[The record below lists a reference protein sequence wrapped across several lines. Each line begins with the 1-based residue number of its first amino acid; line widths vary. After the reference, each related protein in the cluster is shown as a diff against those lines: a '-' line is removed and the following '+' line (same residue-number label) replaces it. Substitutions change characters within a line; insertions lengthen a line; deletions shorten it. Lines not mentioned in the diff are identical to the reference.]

1 MQKESRTIR
10 GRLFTSY
17 LTSIISNTL
26 VLFLI
31 GLVLLL
37 LFNTKKLS
45 DYVRE
50 NIGFSVMLNDNV
62 REAEILK
69 LQKNLD
75 AKVFVKSTQ
84 YISKDK
90 AAQDLQKD
98 LGEDFVQFLGYNPLL
113 PSIDLKLKADYTNPD
128 SINLIEKE
136 LLKNSEIKEV
146 FYQKSLLHL
155 VHENVRKI
163 SLIILGFSVLL
174 LLIAL
179 VLINNTIR
187 LSVYSK
193 RFIID
198 TMKLVGATDGFIRK
212 PFLLKS
218 MLNGIYAAFIAAI
231 LLILVVYY
239 AQKQIGDVLIIK
251 EFFTLG
257 ILLASVFA
265 IGIFL
270 NLVSTF
276 MSVTRYL
283 RMKIDDLYI

>member
-1 MQKESRTIR
+1 MQKESRSIR
-10 GRLFTSY
+10 SRLFTSY

-75 AKVFVKSTQ
+75 AKIFVKSTQ
-84 YISKDK
+84 YISKEK

-113 PSIDLKLKADYTNPD
+113 PSIDLKLKANYTNPD
-128 SINLIEKE
+128 SINLIEKD
-136 LLKNSEIKEV
+136 LLKNGEIKEV

-155 VHENVRKI
+155 VHENVQKI
-163 SLIILGFSVLL
+163 SLIILVFSGLL
-174 LLIAL
+174 LVIAL

-198 TMKLVGATDGFIRK
+198 TMQLVGATDGFIRK

-257 ILLASVFA
+257 ILLASVFT

>member
-1 MQKESRTIR
+1 VQKESRTISS
-10 GRLFTSY
+10 RLFTSY

-62 REAEILK
+62 REAEILR
-69 LQKNLD
+69 LQKTLD

-84 YISKDK
+84 YISKEK

-98 LGEDFVQFLGYNPLL
+98 LGEDFIQFLGYNPLL

-128 SINLIEKE
+128 SINLIEKD
-136 LLKNSEIKEV
+136 LLKNNQIKEV
-146 FYQKSLLHL
+146 FYQKSLLLL
-155 VHENVRKI
+155 VHENVKKI
-163 SLIILGFSVLL
+163 SLIILGFSCLL

-193 RFIID
+193 RFIIN
-198 TMKLVGATDGFIRK
+198 TMQQVGATDRFIRR

-231 LLILVVYY
+231 LLVLVVYY
-239 AQKQIGDVLIIK
+239 VQKQIGDVLVIK
-251 EFFTLG
+251 ELFTLG
-257 ILLASVFA
+257 ILLSSVFA

-270 NLVSTF
+270 NLISTF

>member
-1 MQKESRTIR
+1 VQKESRTIR

-198 TMKLVGATDGFIRK
+198 TMQLVGATDGFIRK

-218 MLNGIYAAFIAAI
+218 MLNGIYAAIIAAI

-251 EFFTLG
+251 EFYTLG
-257 ILLASVFA
+257 ILLASVFG

-283 RMKIDDLYI
+283 RMGIDELYI

>member
-1 MQKESRTIR
+1 VQKESRTIR

-193 RFIID
+193 RFVIN
-198 TMKLVGATDGFIRK
+198 TMQLVGATDGFIRK

-251 EFFTLG
+251 EFYTLC
-257 ILLASVFA
+257 ILLASVFG

-283 RMKIDDLYI
+283 RMGIDELYI

>member
-1 MQKESRTIR
+1 VQKESRTIR
-10 GRLFTSY
+10 SRLFTSY

-128 SINLIEKE
+128 SINLIEKD
-136 LLKNSEIKEV
+136 LLKNSQIKEV

-163 SLIILGFSVLL
+163 SLIILGFSGLL

-193 RFIID
+193 RFVIN
-198 TMKLVGATDGFIRK
+198 TMQLVGATDGFIRK

-218 MLNGIYAAFIAAI
+218 MLNGIYAAFMAAI